1 MAQLQ
6 QPMVACPKV
15 RGRSVIRQSFVAGL
29 SLLALVA
36 FRANA
41 IANVF
46 EDCSAPGISPDRR
59 LEACN
64 DALAQSLAYSDFGL
78 ANRNKLAAY
87 LNRAGAYL
95 EKGENDWAILDASRV
110 IELDPTV
117 AQAHYY
123 LASAYYNKRDY
134 DQAIAN
140 ATKAISMAPQGGWLA
155 AAYNVRGR
163 AYTQKANLDQA
174 VADLT
179 KAIGLDGKAA
189 AFFYNR
195 SIAYSRMPGGTPK
208 AIADLQT
215 VVQLAPADSA
225 LRANAQ
231 TGLSQ
236 LQRAATP
243 AR

>member
-1 MAQLQ
+1 
-6 QPMVACPKV
+6 MVACSPSGQGGIHGPSILRRSRWSARAGSFA
-15 RGRSVIRQSFVAGL
+15 RGRRRGCL
-29 SLLALVA
+29 
-36 FRANA
+36 
-41 IANVF
+41 
-46 EDCSAPGISPDRR
+46 RR
-59 LEACN
+59 LRRSRDQSRPAPRGLH
-64 DALAQSLAYSDFGL
+64 DALAQSLAYSNFSL

-95 EKGENDWAILDASRV
+95 EKGENDWVILDANRV
-110 IELDPTV
+110 VELDPTV

-123 LASAYYNKRDY
+123 LAVAYYNKRDY
-134 DQAIAN
+134 DQAIAS
-140 ATKAISMAPQGGWLA
+140 ATQVIGLAPQGGALA

-163 AYTQKANLDQA
+163 AYTEKAKPDLA

-179 KAIGLDGKAA
+179 KAIGLDSKGA

-195 SIAYSRMPGGTPK
+195 AIAYSRMSGGTPK

-215 VVQLAPADSA
+215 VVQLAPADST

-236 LQRAATP
+236 LQG
-243 AR
+243 ARPPTR